1 MATAA
6 QGSKHLPDVV
16 IVDAARSAVGRKNG
30 GLSAMHPTDILG
42 QVFHKLLARNS
53 LASDAVDQ
61 IIGGCINKLGAQG
74 MNVTRTAWL
83 AQGGAQETPCI
94 TIDSQCGSSQEAVTL
109 GSHAILSG
117 TADVVLAC
125 GVESMSK
132 LPIGSDAVGLPKH
145 LGKPVSRSYFEH
157 FEFTSQFEGAERMC
171 EKYQLTRADTDGF
184 GLRSQQ
190 LAAAA
195 IADGRFDSQILPL
208 DVAVLDEDGKRT
220 GATETFDTDEVP
232 RDTSLEKLAELKPV
246 AREDG
251 AHTAG
256 TSSQIADGAAAV
268 LLMSADKAAELGLTP
283 LARVVST
290 ALVGCDPVLMLE
302 GPIPATQK
310 VLADGGIS
318 VDDVDVFEVNEAFAS
333 VVLSWAKTLGAD
345 MTRVNPNG
353 GAIALGHPLGATG
366 CFLITKAV
374 HELQR
379 TGGDYAVVSM
389 CCGGGLGTGTLIQRV

>member
-1 MATAA
+1 MTA
-6 QGSKHLPDVV
+6 QTLKQNSNRDVV

-30 GLSAMHPTDILG
+30 GLSSVHPTDILG
-42 QVFHKLLARNS
+42 QVFTGLLARNS
-53 LASDAVDQ
+53 LDSAAVDQ

-83 AQGGAQETPCI
+83 AHGGAEATPCI

-109 GSHAILSG
+109 GSHAILAG

-157 FEFTSQFEGAERMC
+157 HEFTSQFEGAERMC
-171 EKYQLTRADTDGF
+171 EKYQLTREDTDGF
-184 GLRSQQ
+184 GLRSQE
-190 LAAAA
+190 LAASA
-195 IADGRFDSQILPL
+195 IADGRFDSQILPIEVAIL
-208 DVAVLDEDGKRT
+208 DDDGKRT
-220 GATETFDTDEVP
+220 GTVSTFDKDEVP
-232 RDTSLEKLAELKPV
+232 RETSLEQLAELKPV

-268 LLMSADKAAELGLTP
+268 LLMAAEKAKALGLTP

-290 ALVGCDPVLMLE
+290 SLVGCDPVLMLE
-302 GPIPATQK
+302 GPIPATEK
-310 VLADGGIS
+310 VLAEGGIK

-333 VVLSWAKTLGAD
+333 VVLSWAKTVGAD
-345 MTRVNPNG
+345 MDKVNPNG

-366 CFLITKAV
+366 CFLVTKAV

-379 TGGDYAVVSM
+379 TGGDYGVISM